1 MPKKGTTM
9 DPADLQQKGSNT
21 AATLLASIQR
31 IETLEEEKAAVAEQ
45 ISDEKKA
52 IKDMGFDAK
61 IVAAVLK
68 RRKMNADEREEQDS
82 LIHTYEEALRRA
94 ADAQR
99 IE

>member
-9 DPADLQQKGSNT
+9 DPADLQKNGSNS
-21 AATLLASIQR
+21 AATLLSTIER
-31 IETLEEEKAAVAEQ
+31 IESLEDEKAGVAEQ

-61 IVAAVLK
+61 IVAAILK
-68 RRKMNADEREEQDS
+68 RRKMKPDEREEQDS
-82 LIHTYEEALRRA
+82 LIHTYEEALQRA
-94 ADAQR
+94 ADARR